1 MTVPPTDRDPA
12 LVLEHAPYVRALARA
27 LVFDRQLAR
36 DLEQDVL
43 LAALE
48 NAPRDPRSLKG
59 WLAAVVR
66 NLASKA
72 HRSRAR
78 RVERETRAA
87 RPEDAVPTPEEILAR
102 EDLRRSLLE
111 HLLALDE
118 PVRSAM
124 ILRFTEELPPRE
136 VARRLRIPVE
146 TVRTR
151 VKRGLEELRA
161 RLDREPRKGNGVW
174 CLALVKGLKIG
185 PPSVVGAGFKL
196 MAGALPGVLA
206 VSTVKKAIVTA
217 VVLALAATA
226 ILVTRELEPLHPPA
240 EVAAPLPG
248 PDTTKLTAGEEL
260 ANRKADDARS
270 AVATEPAPAP
280 AAAAKST
287 SVLLVLHWYDG
298 TPAAGVTARVYSN
311 GSTDFYADALDVRTG
326 DDGTHLVENVP
337 PGNVSVYLDRG
348 SSGDCKVAAGEQG
361 RIELTLPRGYD
372 IAGVVVEREGRPVPG
387 AQIFSDTMGSGWN
400 ALFVTSTD
408 AQGRFRIRSIQGNL
422 CWVSARAA
430 LHPPSPQ
437 YEFIG
442 ATADFE
448 GVRIVLEPQGAALAG
463 TVFDPRGEPLAHAQ
477 LLLGKEESYEQFK
490 LEDGR
495 GARVPA
501 AQMAQTDEHG
511 RFAFAG
517 APVGKLEL
525 QARAKGVAPWKGE
538 VETSSGTRA
547 ELVIRMQPGSK
558 LAGRVS
564 DADGKPL
571 VRAEVQIGHY
581 GFASRYQRSDGEGR
595 FRFEGLP
602 LGEFGVEAQAD
613 GFEQAKTTLFGANG
627 AQLEWNPVLG
637 KGLAIRGRL
646 VAQGVDFSKWW
657 MYCESE
663 DWQKAPYA
671 QSAMPKADGSFE
683 FAGCAA
689 AKHKIRA
696 HAPGG
701 SLYPVVVVEA
711 VPGPDLLLVPI
722 ESAMLPSCRV
732 KGRIVDEN
740 GQPVAGVQLNL
751 VLKGANVTPI
761 ETADADGR
769 FDLGP
774 VPPGEY
780 SVIAR
785 APGCAQ
791 MNGEWVTLVANAS
804 WDFGELHLKRGGTL
818 AVHLADPAKAPA
830 QLALEVLRADKT
842 VAWIRFENGAGSSDP
857 LEPGEYELRP
867 WVGGQ
872 RIEAAVAF
880 PRVTVRAGEV
890 NSVELELP

>member
-1 MTVPPTDRDPA
+1 MTVPPSDPDPA

-27 LVFDRQLAR
+27 LVFDRHLAR

-59 WLAAVVR
+59 WLAALVR

-78 RVERETRAA
+78 RVERESRAA
-87 RPEDAVPTPEEILAR
+87 RPEDAVPSPAEILAR
-102 EDLRRSLLE
+102 EDLRRWLLE
-111 HLLALDE
+111 HLVALDE
-118 PVRSAM
+118 PLRSVM
-124 ILRFTEELPPRE
+124 ILRFAEELPPRE

-196 MAGALPGVLA
+196 LACALPGVLA
-206 VSTVKKAIVTA
+206 VSTLKKALVA
-217 VVLALAATA
+217 SLVVALAATA
-226 ILVTRELEPLHPPA
+226 ILVTRELDPLHPPA
-240 EVAAPLPG
+240 EVAAPLAA
-248 PDTTKLTAGEEL
+248 PDATKLSSSEEL

-270 AVATEPAPAP
+270 AVASEPAPAP
-280 AAAAKST
+280 AAAAART
-287 SVLLVLHWYDG
+287 SVLLVLRWHDG
-298 TPAAGVTARVYSN
+298 TPAAGVTARIYSN
-311 GSTDFYADALDVRTG
+311 GAGDFYADAFDVRTG
-326 DDGTHLVENVP
+326 DDGTFLVEDVP
-337 PGNVSVYLDRG
+337 PGRVSAYLDRG
-348 SSGDCKVAAGEQG
+348 SAGDCKVAPGEQG
-361 RIELTLPRGYD
+361 RIEITLPRGYD
-372 IAGVVVEREGRPVPG
+372 IAGVVVERDGRPVSG
-387 AQIFSDTMGSGWN
+387 AQIFSDTMGNGWN
-400 ALFVTSTD
+400 AFFVTSTD
-408 AQGRFRIRSIQGNL
+408 AEGRFRIRSIQSGL

-437 YEFIG
+437 YEFVG
-442 ATADFE
+442 GSADIE
-448 GVRIVLEPQGAALAG
+448 GVRIVLEPQGAGLAG
-463 TVFDPRGEPLAHAQ
+463 TVYDPRGEPLAHAQ
-477 LLLGKEESYEQFK
+477 VLLGKEQSYDQYR

-501 AQMAQTDEHG
+501 AQTAETDEHG

-517 APVGKLEL
+517 APIGKLEV
-525 QARAKGVAPWKGE
+525 QARSKGLAPWKGE
-538 VETSSGTRA
+538 IETSSGTRA

-558 LAGRVS
+558 LAGRVT

-571 VRAEVQIGHY
+571 VRAEVQIGQY
-581 GFASRYQRSDGEGR
+581 GFASRYQRSDAEGR

-602 LGEFGVEAQAD
+602 LGDFVVEAQAD
-613 GFEQAKTTLFGANG
+613 GFERAKTTLFGTSA

-671 QSAMPKADGSFE
+671 QSATPKADGSFE
-683 FAGCAA
+683 FAGCSN
-689 AKHKIRA
+689 AKHKLRV
-696 HAPGG
+696 HAPDA
-701 SLYPVVVVEA
+701 SLYPVVLVEA
-711 VPGPDLLLVPI
+711 TPGPDLLLVPI
-722 ESAMLPSCRV
+722 DSAMLPSCRV
-732 KGRIVDEN
+732 RGRILDDG
-740 GQPVAGVQLNL
+740 GQPFPGAQINL
-751 VLKGANVTPI
+751 MLKGANMAPI
-761 ETADADGR
+761 ETAGADGR

-774 VPPGEY
+774 VPPGDY

-785 APGCAQ
+785 APGCVQ
-791 MNGEWVTLVANAS
+791 TSSEWVTLVANAS
-804 WDFGELHLKRGGTL
+804 WDFGELHLKRGGTI

-830 QLALEVLRADKT
+830 QLAIEIVRAEQS
-842 VAWIRFENGAGSSDP
+842 VAWIGIENGAGGSDP

-867 WVGGQ
+867 WAGGQ

-880 PRVTVRAGEV
+880 PRITVRAGEV
-890 NSVELELP
+890 NSVELALP